1 MTLCVFLTANGT
13 QEILKEQNDDD
24 GDNDGDDEQETK
36 EIKKPAM
43 GGERK
48 R

>member
-1 MTLCVFLTANGT
+1 MTLCVFRTANGT

-24 GDNDGDDEQETK
+24 GDNDEQETK